1 MKKIIYIF
9 IIVILLTGCKF
20 YDEYEMPEEVDF
32 TLTDS
37 KFEVYSNHTIN
48 DLVEETNA
56 EILNGDK
63 ELKTTKTGEK
73 ETEIEYK
80 YGKRTYKYKVTYNI
94 YDDKAP
100 VIMKYKSEQYTN
112 INEEIDL
119 CDVVVPI
126 DNYDRSLKCSIDGDY
141 DFNVGGIYPL
151 KYIVKDKA
159 GNQSEEVF
167 NLFVIDPTATT
178 DDDSSNDDTPTE
190 IPTEE
195 PSTEEYSYIL
205 FNDIEKEYKTKDT
218 MIGIDVSAWQD
229 AVDYEKVKADGA
241 EFVII
246 RMAYNLEDDNEIY
259 LDKRFEENLNNAKK
273 AGLKVG
279 VYVYTNASTKEEVI
293 KQAKF
298 IRKNLNK
305 TKLDFP
311 IAYDFENWSNFRSY
325 KMNTHDLLSR
335 VNEFKDELSKDGY
348 DVMIYSSK
356 WYLENVWLT
365 GDHDIWLAH
374 YTDHTDYAGEYK
386 IWQICSDGIID
397 GIEGYV
403 DIDILYK

>member
-1 MKKIIYIF
+1 MKKLKYLF
-9 IIVILLTGCKF
+9 IIVLLLTGCKF

-32 TLTDS
+32 TLTES
-37 KFEVYSNHTIN
+37 KFEVYSDHTIN

-56 EILNGDK
+56 EVLNGDK
-63 ELKTTKTGEK
+63 ELKATKTGDK

-80 YGKRTYKYKVTYNI
+80 YGKRTYKYKVTYNV

-100 VIMKYKSEQYTN
+100 VIMKYRSEQYTN

-126 DNYDRSLKCSIDGDY
+126 DNYDRSLKCSIDGNY
-141 DFNVGGIYPL
+141 DFNVSGVYPL
-151 KYIVKDKA
+151 KYVVKDKA
-159 GNQSEEVF
+159 GNQSEESF
-167 NLFVIDPTATT
+167 NLFVIDPTIV
-178 DDDSSNDDTPTE
+178 P
-190 IPTEE
+190 E
-195 PSTEEYSYIL
+195 PSPSTPEDEPEQQEESYSYIL
-205 FNDIEKEYKTKDT
+205 FDDIEKQYKTKDT

-229 AVDYEKVKADGA
+229 AIDYEKVKADGA

-259 LDKRFEENLNNAKK
+259 LDKRFEENLKNAKN

-298 IRKNLNK
+298 IRKNLKK

-335 VNEFKDELSKDGY
+335 VNEFKSELSKDGY

-356 WYLENVWLT
+356 WYLENVWLPS
-365 GDHDIWLAH
+365 DHDIWLAH
-374 YTDHTDYAGEYK
+374 YTDQTDYAGKYK